1 MNTYPQDR
9 RVLILDNC
17 AIHKSEYLR
26 EMVEAQG
33 MSCSIICSPVKLKED

>member
-1 MNTYPQDR
+1 MNPYPQDR
-9 RVLILDNC
+9 SVLILDNC

-33 MSCSIICSPVKLKED
+33 LSDTIQCVVQYD